1 MKHSFFSVSDYKV
14 LQKVVQ
20 LSGYTPESVAR
31 PEKIRDKET
40 EEYSWRKFMS
50 IYTVNIVWA
59 AYVEYP
65 TATI

>member
-40 EEYSWRKFMS
+40 EDRD
-50 IYTVNIVWA
+50 V
-59 AYVEYP
+59 YP
-65 TATI
+65 SF

>member
-40 EEYSWRKFMS
+40 EDRDVYPR
-50 IYTVNIVWA
+50 YNIIPVLNNS
-59 AYVEYP
+59 
-65 TATI
+65 